1 MFAYSRNGVAVIVFL
16 IMSGLVACSNPA
28 EDEDE
33 EHAEVEGLVL
43 VLGGEEVVR
52 VAEAEVTGSLTVD
65 IGGEATSDI
74 TVGFLDHDGDE
85 VHGEDLDS
93 EFNLR
98 VDIQGG
104 QLVTVSHTGR
114 WTFTLQQAG
123 SAEGSTAIR
132 VLLMHGDH
140 ADFTTP
146 DISVT
151 VE

>member
-1 MFAYSRNGVAVIVFL
+1 MFVHKHHGVAVIVFL

-52 VAEAEVTGSLTVD
+52 VEDAEVTGALTVEA
-65 IGGEATSDI
+65 GETTSDI
-74 TVGFLDHDGDE
+74 TVEFLDEDGNE
-85 VHGEDLDS
+85 VHVEDLDEELS
-93 EFNLR
+93 LN
-98 VDIQGG
+98 VDIRGSEI
-104 QLVTVSHTGR
+104 VTVASTGQ
-114 WTFTLQQAG
+114 WMFTLKGDEAG
-123 SAEGSTAIR
+123 DTAIR
-132 VLLMHGDH
+132 VQLLHDDH

-146 DISVT
+146 NISVT